1 MRKEP
6 SDVQA
11 NSEMGQAVSN
21 LVNRGIISGYKD
33 GTYRPNQPI
42 TRAQAA
48 KILAGVLKLDTTTAQ
63 ATFTDVPVSYEHY
76 RCNCCTSGK
85 KILNGYTDGT
95 FKPNQPITRAQMAKI
110 LCECFRIFKCL

>member
-1 MRKEP
+1 MKKWLLTILLICCLP
-6 SDVQA
+6 FQTNAQTTFSDVQP

-21 LVNRGIISGYKD
+21 LVNPGIISGYTD

-48 KILAGVLKLDTTTAQ
+48 KILAGVLKVHTAGAQ

-76 RCNCCTSGK
+76 LES
-85 KILNGYTDGT
+85 
-95 FKPNQPITRAQMAKI
+95 PH
-110 LCECFRIFKCL
+110 